1 MTNRRPNAAL
11 YLLGHHCISFHAL
24 HFWHGLI
31 RDSAHL
37 LYFQGKLWSPVRHI
51 CRHYLLSAFCSRLSC
66 ITAIPKASQSDPAL
80 ENCPS
85 PYMAVSRLLQSK
97 ILGSVSI
104 FTVSPIM
111 PFVFTTSVTLG
122 NLVMNP
128 TFLSHKTWSV
138 CCSQH
143 IWDLIS
149 SGMTPDSVPWT
160 RQKVTRIKVSLEH
173 WLNVSDS
180 EGFKDTMK
188 KQN

>member
-1 MTNRRPNAAL
+1 MESSQTHLQAL
-11 YLLGHHCISFHAL
+11 SAISLLQETLQHHCHTKSISV
-24 HFWHGLI
+24 W
-31 RDSAHL
+31 SST
-37 LYFQGKLWSPVRHI
+37 GKLPFSIHGCEQI
-51 CRHYLLSAFCSRLSC
+51 A
-66 ITAIPKASQSDPAL
+66 AKQ
-80 ENCPS
+80 
-85 PYMAVSRLLQSK
+85 
-97 ILGSVSI
+97 ILGFVSI

-149 SGMTPDSVPWT
+149 TGMSPDIVPWT

-173 WLNVSDS
+173 WIFQIVKVSRTQWKSRIKKPTPFVLTSECFDS
-180 EGFKDTMK
+180 SYLHYTIWLLLCIVQSQILRTLFYFG
-188 KQN
+188 KQ

>member
-11 YLLGHHCISFHAL
+11 YLLGHHCTGFLSPPLPPRISDMASL
-24 HFWHGLI
+24 MLVLI
-31 RDSAHL
+31 YCFSREI
-37 LYFQGKLWSPVRHI
+37 WSPVRRI
-51 CRHYLLSAFCSRLSC
+51 CRHYLLSAFCRTFSS
-66 ITAIPKASQSDPAL
+66 ITAIPKASQSGPAL

-85 PYMAVSRLLQSK
+85 PYVAVSRLLQSK

-104 FTVSPIM
+104 FTVRPIM

-149 SGMTPDSVPWT
+149 SGMSPDIVP
-160 RQKVTRIKVSLEH
+160 
-173 WLNVSDS
+173 
-180 EGFKDTMK
+180 
-188 KQN
+188 